1 MARPQFHHGGASLAV
16 LISGAGVLQHEGAE
30 GGLAVM
36 AAPIS
41 FALAYLRRPPS
52 DEKQKGKEGGGSARG
67 ACRKEKGGKGERGCS
82 GGERRGWVQFGMCYT
97 TGGAGGWC
105 STRLARGG
113 WPSMVWPQRTW
124 VCCQRRTR
132 EGRSR

>member
-1 MARPQFHHGGASLAV
+1 VARPQFHHGGASLAV

-82 GGERRGWVQFGMCYT
+82 GGERRGWVQFGMCYA
-97 TGGAGGWC
+97 TGGARVVFDPT
-105 STRLARGG
+105 STRWVAFNGLATAHVDVLSAPNTGG
-113 WPSMVWPQRTW
+113 
-124 VCCQRRTR
+124 
-132 EGRSR
+132 